1 VTTTD
6 PHPSVVAVV
15 GSPRGDGNS
24 VALVDAALGEL
35 TARGACCS
43 RILLGEQRI
52 APCLG
57 HDSCADHEACPLG
70 DDAAAVLERVY
81 SAAGL
86 ILATPV
92 YYENVSAQMKALMD
106 RSVFRFSHGLWLRAE
121 VVGLMAVTAETGLD
135 DALDAMARYVALSSD
150 REIPTLR
157 FGAVADVAG
166 RAAADEGLLAGAR
179 RLAGEMAAR
188 LGLTPV

>member
-1 VTTTD
+1 MTTTD
-6 PHPSVVAVV
+6 PHPFVIAAV
-15 GSPRGDGNS
+15 GSPRGNGSS

-35 TARGACCS
+35 TARGARCS
-43 RILLGEQRI
+43 RILLGERQI

-57 HDSCADHEACPLG
+57 HDSCAGFEACPLD
-70 DDAAAVLERVY
+70 DDAAAVLDQVY

-92 YYENVSAQMKALMD
+92 YHENVSVQMKAFMD
-106 RSVFRFSHGLWLRAE
+106 RSVCCFSHELWSRAA
-121 VVGLMAVTAETGLD
+121 VVGLMAVTAEMGLD
-135 DALDAMARYVALSSD
+135 DALDAMGRYVALSSD
-150 REIPTLR
+150 RESPTLR

-179 RLAGEMAAR
+179 GPAGAMAAR
-188 LGLTPV
+188 FGLTPV